1 MVLLPL
7 SEEHGIVYDVDIYSK
22 ATVRVVAGEV
32 KEFPQIVAVADEGY
46 RFHIKMRVHRKQ
58 GLEERIEGVGW
69 CAMSVLVREGFAIIF
84 GKFNWKALWRPE
96 RGQA

>member
-1 MVLLPL
+1 MVLLPP

-22 ATVRVVAGEV
+22 ATARMVAGEV

-58 GLEERIEGVGW
+58 RLEKRIEGVGW
-69 CAMSVLVREGFAIIF
+69 WAMSVLVHEDFAIVF
-84 GKFNWKALWRPE
+84 GKFYWKALWRPV
-96 RGQA
+96 RGAT